1 MTEENFFGV
10 CFDCTPFRQNTYLL
24 CFFYVGVKK
33 GVCQKQTNSRGPF
46 IVAIKPNLIEQR
58 HVLDDK
64 GGGGLSSGPGAPT
77 HCYTGWRRSAKREAH
92 CERGK
97 TAVRGG
103 RGLSCQLNVVGRP
116 THPTP
121 RSAPK
126 ATANNDESQ
135 LLIVGQARP
144 EGALDGPGLPHE
156 LPRRVLH
163 RQWVLGS
170 GPTRPTRSTEP

>member
-64 GGGGLSSGPGAPT
+64 GGGVELGA
-77 HCYTGWRRSAKREAH
+77 
-92 CERGK
+92 
-97 TAVRGG
+97 
-103 RGLSCQLNVVGRP
+103 GRP
-116 THPTP
+116 HT
-121 RSAPK
+121 
-126 ATANNDESQ
+126 
-135 LLIVGQARP
+135 L
-144 EGALDGPGLPHE
+144 
-156 LPRRVLH
+156 LH
-163 RQWVLGS
+163 RVAAKCKKGGTL
-170 GPTRPTRSTEP
+170 